1 MTGWGFS
8 GSYTSCYIS
17 FFFFF
22 SKGNHYK
29 LLHYCLLS
37 KRFSPP
43 AWHPI
48 PLLCSLFCLNLP
60 VNMLKPFSV
69 FFWVFPFLSIS
80 FLSGPLPL
88 IFNAVNNILPSH
100 QRPKLREYLLFL
112 LLSYNTFLLLA
123 FFSFPFLILLEVKG
137 VRGFFFIN
145 GWSDWGKSTEL
156 SWRGVGSPFNS

>member
-60 VNMLKPFSV
+60 VNMLKPF
-69 FFWVFPFLSIS
+69 FFCLFLSIS
-80 FLSGPLPL
+80 LSFHFFPLPLPL
-88 IFNAVNNILPSH
+88 INAVNNILPSH
-100 QRPKLREYLLFL
+100 QRPKLREYLLFY
-112 LLSYNTFLLLA
+112 LSFITLFCCWPFSL
-123 FFSFPFLILLEVKG
+123 FHFSFFWKLRAFEV
-137 VRGFFFIN
+137 FFFIN
-145 GWSDWGKSTEL
+145 GRLRKIYWTVLSCWGPL
-156 SWRGVGSPFNS
+156 SPFKS

>member
-60 VNMLKPFSV
+60 VNMLKPF
-69 FFWVFPFLSIS
+69 FFCLFLSIS
-80 FLSGPLPL
+80 LSFHSFLLPLPL

-100 QRPKLREYLLFL
+100 QRPKLREYLLFY
-112 LLSYNTFLLLA
+112 LSFITLFCCWPFSL
-123 FFSFPFLILLEVKG
+123 FHFSFFWKLRAFEV
-137 VRGFFFIN
+137 FFFIN
-145 GWSDWGKSTEL
+145 GRLRKIYWTILSCWGPL
-156 SWRGVGSPFNS
+156 SPFKS